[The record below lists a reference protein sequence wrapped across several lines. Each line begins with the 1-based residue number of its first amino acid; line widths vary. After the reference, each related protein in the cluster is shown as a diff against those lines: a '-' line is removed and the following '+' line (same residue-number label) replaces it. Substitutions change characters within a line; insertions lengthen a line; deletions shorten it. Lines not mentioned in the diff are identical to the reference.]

1 MSFVGV
7 QMTDRL
13 DAAGCR
19 PLPEEA
25 YPRSLIGV
33 LPAGKRV
40 NLRLDVPNKHDENS
54 AAVAYFQ
61 VVWSLQ
67 SYCTYM
73 RVLVFFS
80 LLGFGRVSCRLSV
93 TVM

>member
-1 MSFVGV
+1 
-7 QMTDRL
+7 MTDRL

-25 YPRSLIGV
+25 YPRSLVGV

-40 NLRLDVPNKHDENS
+40 NLRLDVPNEHDENS

-61 VVWSLQ
+61 VLLSSFFLLLRAWFAGLCV
-67 SYCTYM
+67 CF
-73 RVLVFFS
+73 VF
-80 LLGFGRVSCRLSV
+80 LPC
-93 TVM
+93 